1 MKSALLSLALLLSG
15 TLAFAQSKISP
26 EGQLLL
32 RQAAQEIKANGAA
45 KKSGSSEVVKVLV
58 TLTPGATADDFA
70 DYNVDCKIGDKYV
83 LIDIG
88 VGAKKIVP
96 TLDLF
101 YKSSKLR
108 ELIAAEFIVSV

>member
-32 RQAAQEIKANGAA
+32 RQAAQESKAKGAA

-83 LIDIG
+83 LIDMPLDQIEEMSERDD
-88 VGAKKIVP
+88 VKYVSFGAKSELY
-96 TLDLF
+96 LD
-101 YKSSKLR
+101 K
-108 ELIAAEFIVSV
+108 

>member
-32 RQAAQEIKANGAA
+32 RQAAQESKANGAA

-83 LIDIG
+83 LIDMPLDQIEEMSERDD
-88 VGAKKIVP
+88 VKYVSFGAKSELY
-96 TLDLF
+96 LD
-101 YKSSKLR
+101 K
-108 ELIAAEFIVSV
+108 AP

>member
-32 RQAAQEIKANGAA
+32 RQAAQESKANVAA

-83 LIDIG
+83 LIDMPLDQIEEMSERDD
-88 VGAKKIVP
+88 VKYVSFGAK
-96 TLDLF
+96 
-101 YKSSKLR
+101 S
-108 ELIAAEFIVSV
+108 